1 MERESEIRGKNV
13 EDRRRGR
20 VRMFERVE
28 RERVCE
34 RERERESGGERER
47 LGRDR
52 EWVREPR

>member
-1 MERESEIRGKNV
+1 MEREIRGKNV